1 MLRLILRLMKSRKE
15 VEHINETV
23 IEIEN
28 ELEKIR
34 AMLNN

>member
-23 IEIEN
+23 NEIEN